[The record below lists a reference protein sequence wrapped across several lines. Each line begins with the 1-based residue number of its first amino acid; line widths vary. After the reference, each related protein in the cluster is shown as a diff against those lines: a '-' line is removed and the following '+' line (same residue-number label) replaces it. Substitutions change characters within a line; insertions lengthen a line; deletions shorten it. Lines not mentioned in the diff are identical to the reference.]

1 MSTFWGD
8 VYGQLF
14 VINWDFV
21 YRDDVRSRV
30 CLIKCGE
37 STRLCQDVVSQIT
50 ERAEELCHF
59 YTRCFDVTKEVVQ
72 EVVRV
77 SEIIG
82 KKIKHHGVML
92 KNLKL

>member
-1 MSTFWGD
+1 MSKVAFASSNA
-8 VYGQLF
+8 VKAQACAKIL
-14 VINWDFV
+14 
-21 YRDDVRSRV
+21 YR
-30 CLIKCGE
+30 I
-37 STRLCQDVVSQIT
+37 VSQIT
-50 ERAEELCHF
+50 ERAEELCYF
-59 YTRCFDVTKEVVQ
+59 YICCFDVTKEVVQ